1 VPTQPRPSL
10 TARNV
15 AAVRRRVD
23 RPTVVGGDADGDDR
37 LTHSLRAPVP
47 LQLPG
52 LVHYI
57 RARTAFFD
65 HTLLDACAAGLGQVV
80 IVGAGYDGRALRF
93 RQPDVTFFEV
103 DHPATQAD
111 KRARLRTLGID
122 SAHIRFVPVDLRRD
136 SLARQLEAAG
146 HAATEP
152 THFLCEGLT
161 SYLPLQGLRSLVRTV
176 ADRAAALSTLAIDFV
191 EPAHTRPL
199 GSRLLLRAV
208 KAGTAVMGER
218 ILTLLTGSE
227 AKQLLVD
234 EGWGMVTLDAGSR
247 GLPAIFAVAQMP
259 ARDP

>member
-1 VPTQPRPSL
+1 
-10 TARNV
+10 V

-23 RPTVVGGDADGDDR
+23 RPTVVGGDAEGDDR
-37 LTHSLRAPVP
+37 LAHSLRAPVP

-93 RQPDVTFFEV
+93 RQPGVTFFEV

-111 KRARLRTLGID
+111 KVERLRMLGID

-146 HAATEP
+146 HAATQP
-152 THFLCEGLT
+152 THFLCEGVT
-161 SYLPLQGLRSLVRTV
+161 SYLPLQGLRSLVQTV
-176 ADRAAALSTLAIDFV
+176 ADRAAQLSTLAIDFV

-199 GSRLLLRAV
+199 GSRLFLRAI
-208 KAGTAVMGER
+208 KAGTAVMRER
-218 ILTLLTGSE
+218 IHTQLTGSE
-227 AKQLLVD
+227 ARQLLVD
-234 EGWGMVTLDAGSR
+234 EGWGIVTFDAGSS
-247 GLPAIFAVAQMP
+247 GLPAIFAVAHMP